1 MRTKKPFLI
10 ALFLCTWTIVSY
22 YLLIRQTDSGN
33 GINHGSAGGTA
44 DSRRYRDNLLR
55 QLDRLETNIQEENVI
70 HDQLVKKLIEIV
82 RLNDQ
87 KGGGSIPAKVVS
99 LKNFTTKHGNGI
111 DTILGVANIN
121 SKGIDSLDAPDT
133 VDNEIKPMNTA
144 DHETIDIDAP
154 IINRLKELNKR
165 KHDFKGPIIPVLVF
179 ACNRISVR
187 NCLDDLVHYRPNSE
201 QFPIIVSQVSYL
213 NLNNKTTFIRVSI
226 KRREEKRRKK
236 LHLNGLRDSLDDKTQ

>member
-33 GINHGSAGGTA
+33 GINHGSAIIGSA
-44 DSRRYRDNLLR
+44 DSRRHRDNLLR

-82 RLNDQ
+82 RLNDK
-87 KGGGSIPAKVVS
+87 KGNGGSIPAKVIS
-99 LKNFTTKHGNGI
+99 LKNFTTKQNGNGI
-111 DTILGVANIN
+111 DIIHGEAKIN
-121 SKGIDSLDAPDT
+121 SKFISNLDAAD
-133 VDNEIKPMNTA
+133 DNEIKPLNLA
-144 DHETIDIDAP
+144 ESIDIDAP
-154 IINRLKELNKR
+154 IINRLKELNKH
-165 KHDFKGPIIPVLVF
+165 KNNLKGPIIPVLVF

-187 NCLDDLVHYRPNSE
+187 NCLDDLIHYRPNSE

-213 NLNNKTTFIRVSI
+213 
-226 KRREEKRRKK
+226 
-236 LHLNGLRDSLDDKTQ
+236 